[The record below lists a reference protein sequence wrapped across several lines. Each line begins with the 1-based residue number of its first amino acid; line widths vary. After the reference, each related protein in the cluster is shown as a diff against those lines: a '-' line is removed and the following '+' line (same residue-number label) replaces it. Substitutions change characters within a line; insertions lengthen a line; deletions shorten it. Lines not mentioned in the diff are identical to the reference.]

1 MVAMTLN
8 EHSYLTKESLWRE
21 LDALGEHQVRLR
33 LAQGAYPDRTRVLVE
48 EWLRE
53 LPQRRVVVQDAY
65 KVPPSTGYVAPPT
78 AAYVE
83 PVRVERIE
91 RREDNKMTVVAAT
104 AAGIAA
110 FMATVAAT
118 VAVLIALQPV

>member
-1 MVAMTLN
+1 MVAMSLS
-8 EHSYLTKESLWRE
+8 EHSYLTRESLWRE

-53 LPQRRVVVQDAY
+53 QPQRRVVVQDAY
-65 KVPPSTGYVAPPT
+65 RVPPSAG
-78 AAYVE
+78 YVE
-83 PVRVERIE
+83 PVRIERIE
-91 RREDNKMTVVAAT
+91 RREDNKVTVVAAT

-118 VAVLIALQPV
+118 VAVLIALQPL

>member
-8 EHSYLTKESLWRE
+8 ERSYSTRESLWRE

-33 LAQGAYPDRTRVLVE
+33 LAQGAYPDRTGVLVE

-53 LPQRRVVVQDAY
+53 QPQRRVVVQDAY
-65 KVPPSTGYVAPPT
+65 RVPPSAGYSAG
-78 AAYVE
+78 YVE
-83 PVRVERIE
+83 PVRIERIE

-118 VAVLIALQPV
+118 VAVLIALQPL

>member
-53 LPQRRVVVQDAY
+53 LPQRRVVVQDGY
-65 KVPPSTGYVAPPT
+65 RVPPSAGYAG
-78 AAYVE
+78 YME
-83 PVRVERIE
+83 PVRIERIE